1 MKKFTQEVA
10 EKNSKILNKIRQLR
24 EEKRYSREEM
34 AEKLGMDTSTYTRIE
49 NGNVHLKM
57 TTFIMIV
64 MVLGVSMIEL
74 FYFTR
79 TRDEAT
85 NEAKTPN
92 ITIVAKTITIFSA
105 VIATG

>member
-10 EKNSKILNKIRQLR
+10 GKNSKILNKIRQLR

-49 NGNVHLKM
+49 NGNVHLKI
-57 TTFIMIV
+57 TTFIMIA

-74 FYFTR
+74 FPQ
-79 TRDEAT
+79 E
-85 NEAKTPN
+85 N
-92 ITIVAKTITIFSA
+92 
-105 VIATG
+105 

>member
-1 MKKFTQEVA
+1 MEQIIQNATERT
-10 EKNSKILNKIRQLR
+10 EKILVKIKQKR

-64 MVLGVSMIEL
+64 MVLGVSMMDFFPQE
-74 FYFTR
+74 
-79 TRDEAT
+79 
-85 NEAKTPN
+85 N
-92 ITIVAKTITIFSA
+92 
-105 VIATG
+105 